1 MQVGVIHYVR
11 KLNAIEQ
18 SFQRQG
24 LALSAL
30 VYPCRRC
37 QKYALLRALQEIA
50 RHQNMFA
57 VREILYVVAKAAAIH
72 ATAIAAMS
80 VVRMIL
86 VSTARVM
93 RSAARLLLLIL
104 FCAELTN
111 RRESVATLVLV
122 WGVICPR

>member
-1 MQVGVIHYVR
+1 MQVGVMHYVG
-11 KLNAIEQ
+11 KSNATEQ
-18 SFQRQG
+18 LFQRRF
-24 LALSAL
+24 LKLSAL
-30 VYPCRRC
+30 VRPYRKL
-37 QKYALLRALQEIA
+37 QKYALLRALLEIA
-50 RHQNMFA
+50 RLQNMFA
-57 VREILYVVAKAAAIH
+57 AREILYVVAKVAAIH

-93 RSAARLLLLIL
+93 RSAAKLLLLIL